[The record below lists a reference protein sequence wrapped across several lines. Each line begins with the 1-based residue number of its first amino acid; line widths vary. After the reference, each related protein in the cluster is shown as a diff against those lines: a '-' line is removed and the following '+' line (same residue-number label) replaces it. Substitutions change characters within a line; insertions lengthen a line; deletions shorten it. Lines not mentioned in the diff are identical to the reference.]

1 MLTCLAPALGPRRR
15 QARASGRPAG
25 VGRWSGV
32 ESRKCGACGCAEV
45 CVAHMVPLDTR
56 QALSYIGPRD
66 APMKASAWYLAA
78 REVGRTRCAP
88 IAWPACSRSP
98 SARARSSGPRAFDLV
113 GYWQES
119 AARFEAELRHLQARV
134 RVSRRAMGWLHH
146 ARTKCAPC
154 PARSTRPAVAG
165 QLGRGATLTASMHLN
180 REVQ

>member
-1 MLTCLAPALGPRRR
+1 MRVCRGLCGAHGA
-15 QARASGRPAG
+15 ARYTPSPVVYWPAG
-25 VGRWSGV
+25 CSY
-32 ESRKCGACGCAEV
+32 ESQRL
-45 CVAHMVPLDTR
+45 VP
-56 QALSYIGPRD
+56 G
-66 APMKASAWYLAA
+66 
-78 REVGRTRCAP
+78 
-88 IAWPACSRSP
+88 
-98 SARARSSGPRAFDLV
+98 SARGGKDAVRTYRLAGMLALTVGTRSFKRPRAFDLV